1 MLLYLRLMLQ
11 LVLAPS
17 KGWEDVELTAPSP
30 RRLFASGLVP
40 LCIFAGVCASL
51 SAWWLSAAGPF
62 VLIMR
67 GVVCTVQYL
76 LTYYLAHALLIS
88 SLPRITTDGLID
100 RDRVSVFATLCV
112 GIMAIIGI
120 IVNAFPMEDIFLF
133 LPIIVVVIIYRSR
146 RFLSV
151 DRKKTGLLIA
161 FGIVAIILPVFIIGR
176 ILSPLIG

>member
-1 MLLYLRLMLQ
+1 MLLYLKLMLQ

-17 KGWEDVELTAPSP
+17 KGWEDVELTSPSP
-30 RRLFASGLVP
+30 RRLFVAGLVP
-40 LCIFAGVCASL
+40 LCVVAGVCASL

-67 GVVCTVQYL
+67 GVVCAVQYL
-76 LTYYLAHALLIS
+76 LTYYLAHALLLS
-88 SLPRITTDGLID
+88 LLPRITSDGLID
-100 RDRVSVFATLCV
+100 RDRVSIFATLSV

-133 LPIIVVVIIYRSR
+133 LPIIVVVIIYRAR
-146 RFLSV
+146 RYLCV
-151 DRKKTGLLIA
+151 ERKRTGLLIA
-161 FGIVAIILPVFIIGR
+161 FGILAIILPVYILGR